1 VLCAHYPRED
11 ALLVAACDLV
21 PRSRASAR
29 AWRAQ
34 LPAFLGF
41 YQWQRARAA
50 AHAAALAEAEAL
62 GASGGDEG
70 ASEEL
75 GAAAPADENGSKG
88 GGPSGE
94 GADAAAPGD
103 EAAADAPEEGAADA
117 PEGGGGGPAAS
128 GMALPPRPPRVFDVD
143 AGAAA
148 LLEEEEVLH
157 AWGAPPVRAGRS
169 RAGRYVRA
177 GTARHSLALHEGPEG
192 CAPPPH
198 PRPSY

>member
-75 GAAAPADENGSKG
+75 GAAAPADARS
-88 GGPSGE
+88 P
-94 GADAAAPGD
+94 
-103 EAAADAPEEGAADA
+103 
-117 PEGGGGGPAAS
+117 
-128 GMALPPRPPRVFDVD
+128 LPPPPSRTNWTRLVHPS
-143 AGAAA
+143 
-148 LLEEEEVLH
+148 VLTGH
-157 AWGAPPVRAGRS
+157 VS
-169 RAGRYVRA
+169 
-177 GTARHSLALHEGPEG
+177 SLSH
-192 CAPPPH
+192 
-198 PRPSY
+198 R